1 MDFSPLSDFNQIPG
15 TFPDSQS
22 DSGSPS
28 ILDLDLEFNNLDA
41 GFGIT
46 NSASSPIELTGK
58 DLQRFK
64 YRADQMISN
73 SRIKMSVIHEEA
85 KRDRE
90 WALAIPRT
98 PKYEGGPDV
107 TMPIVAGKVQGLSS
121 HMRDAIEQ
129 RPLASF
135 TSEGIGVSAEKATV
149 IAPLCE
155 SYLEREINRT
165 NSREIIAS
173 AMPKEVAEVGT
184 SLVELS
190 ITEIGGEVYIQLG
203 NIIRIENF
211 YSDRINVDTLA
222 ETSCWYEFKERH
234 YELENAAELGI
245 YDREAVDTI
254 ASSSSSAKLS
264 QEEVRL
270 EFTEGDTF
278 AGENSLR
285 DLIRGFMRFRPDG
298 SKETYLYE
306 FVRGSD
312 NTEYLSIRRTK
323 FTMAFDAP
331 PIGIARIGKRAGTL
345 FGRGLGRRLEAQQKM
360 ADKYINN
367 HLAATDFMG
376 SPPYLYRAN
385 SAIGNAIERTNKKG
399 LLPGQAIPN
408 IGSPNVRD
416 IEILQMFNPGS
427 GFNLQNVDIATR
439 FSDVSTFAEAAVG
452 SDSGSSRKTLGQF
465 QIEVHNGTLRLR
477 SDLSDFAYDMAII
490 LKMYWAS
497 IVAFK
502 IIPSGVVEIEEG
514 GKLISATDIEADE
527 LSVSIARI
535 LNPLTSTGRLDM
547 ETASAFQAEY
557 QSLLTSGM
565 IPGVRRP
572 DLSISLSGTRVI
584 ADKVSELQL
593 QFQLL
598 PTAIQLFEGARQD
611 SVINYWLRSLVIA
624 AGFKDVDKRVPKDPN
639 TIVDPNTRSQLLAP
653 YIQML
658 QTSSNMI

>member
-1 MDFSPLSDFNQIPG
+1 MDFSPVPDFNQISG
-15 TFPDSQS
+15 GFLDSQS
-22 DSGSPS
+22 DSGASS
-28 ILDLDLEFNNLDA
+28 ILDLDLEFNNLDTA
-41 GFGIT
+41 FGLVST
-46 NSASSPIELTGK
+46 QSQPIELTGK

-73 SRIKMSVIHEEA
+73 SRMKMRTIHEEA
-85 KRDRE
+85 KKDRE
-90 WALAIPRT
+90 WALAIPKT
-98 PKYEGGPDV
+98 PKYEGGPDI
-107 TMPIVAGKVQGLSS
+107 TMPIIAGKDQGLAA

-129 RPLASF
+129 RPLASI
-135 TSEGIGVSAEKATV
+135 TPAGIGLSDESATN

-155 SYLEREINRT
+155 AYLEREINRT
-165 NSREIIAS
+165 NSREIVAS

-190 ITEIGGEVYIQLG
+190 LTEIGGETYIQLG

-211 YSDRINVDTLA
+211 YCDRINVDTLA
-222 ETSCWYEFKERH
+222 ETSCWYEYKERH
-234 YELENAAELGI
+234 YELEDAAELGI
-245 YDREAVDTI
+245 YDRDAIDVMAS
-254 ASSSSSAKLS
+254 ASSNAKLS
-264 QEEVRL
+264 QEEENL
-270 EFTEGDTF
+270 NFNEGDTF
-278 AGENSLR
+278 AEENSLR

-298 SKETYLYE
+298 EKETYLYE

-312 NTEYLSIRRTK
+312 NMEYLSIRRTK
-323 FTMAFDAP
+323 FTMAFNAP

-385 SAIGNAIERTNKKG
+385 SAIGNAIERTSKRG
-399 LLPGQAIPN
+399 LLPGQAIPT
-408 IGSPNVRD
+408 IGMPNVRD
-416 IEILQMFNPGS
+416 IEPLQLFNSGS

-439 FSDVSTFAEAAVG
+439 FSDVSTFAEAAIG

-465 QIEVHNGTLRLR
+465 QIEVQNGTLRLR

-497 IVAFK
+497 VVAFK
-502 IIPSGVVEIEEG
+502 IIPSGVVEIEDG
-514 GKLISATDIEADE
+514 GKLIAVDDIDADE
-527 LSVSIARI
+527 LSVAIARI

-547 ETASAFQAEY
+547 ETASKFQAEY
-557 QSLLTSGM
+557 NSMLTNGM

-572 DLSISLSGTRVI
+572 DMSISLSGTRVI

-598 PTAIQLFEGARQD
+598 PTAVQLFEGARQD

-624 AGFKDVDKRVPKDPN
+624 AGFKDVDKRVPADPN
-639 TIVDPNTRSQLLAP
+639 ATVDPATRSQLLAP
-653 YIQML
+653 YMQML